1 MADAYKIEVH
11 KRDAMGSHDVKNLRK
26 EGKIPGVY
34 YSTDSKS
41 SIPFYILG
49 TDLTLAI
56 RSGAHLYQVSVG
68 GKLRNVIFKEVQYH
82 PVTDNIL
89 HIDIYGVS
97 LKDKI
102 DIKVPLHLV
111 GDAKGVT
118 TDGGHLTQSL
128 NDIDIKCLP
137 TEIPEFIEVDVTEIG
152 INESLYVKDVVAPE
166 NVEIT
171 ATEDLVVASI
181 TLGIT
186 EDDLVTE
193 TAEDDEFTFEDTD
206 GEPSKDEDTDSE
218 SESSSEEG

>member
-11 KRDAMGSHDVKNLRK
+11 KRDEMGSRNVKGLRK
-26 EGKIPGVY
+26 EGKIPGVF
-34 YSTDSKS
+34 YSSDSKS
-41 SIPFYILG
+41 SIPFYMLDSDLIL
-49 TDLTLAI
+49 AF

-82 PVTDNIL
+82 PVTDDII

-97 LKDKI
+97 LKEKI
-102 DIKVPLHLV
+102 DIKVPLHLI
-111 GDAKGVT
+111 GEPKGVAV
-118 TDGGHLTQSL
+118 DGGHLTQSL

-171 ATEDLVVASI
+171 ASEDLVVTSI

-186 EDDLVTE
+186 EEDLVTE

-206 GEPSKDEDTDSE
+206 GEPSQDEDADSE